1 MNAHFDYDTRY
12 LTVEEVAERYSVS
25 KDSIWRWKR
34 EGKFPLAV
42 RVGPGCTR
50 WRMSDLVEYD
60 SKMTACCLM
69 NASWLIAD

>member
-34 EGKFPLAV
+34 EGKFPRAV